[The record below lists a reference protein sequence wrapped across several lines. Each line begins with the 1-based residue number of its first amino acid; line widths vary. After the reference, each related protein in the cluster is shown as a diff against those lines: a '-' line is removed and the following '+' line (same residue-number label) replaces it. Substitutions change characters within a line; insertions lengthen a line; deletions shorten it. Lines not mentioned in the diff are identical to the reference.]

1 MVLCSR
7 RKLAVMAGVLVC
19 SSVAALGA
27 VRYTTGEYVF
37 KGPVAAGARRCLVQL
52 GATAISGGS
61 SNGTYLGANVPST
74 FSGNLVD
81 LQKNGTSQFKVTGSG
96 AVTTTGA
103 ITAPT
108 LHSTTAT
115 LNGDGAVG
123 APAYSFSKDTNTG
136 IYRIGND
143 QVGISTN
150 GALMLKVDT
159 GGVTSSGAI
168 TAPTLHSTTATLNG
182 DGAVGAPAYS
192 FSKDTNTGIY
202 RIGDDQVGIGTNGTL
217 MLKVD
222 TGGVTSSGWVAAG
235 GDKVVL
241 QATGITMDPTAS
253 LKLPSNPPAAA
264 NSAGSTGQ
272 IAWDENS
279 IYICTTG
286 GAEGEAVWKKVAIAT
301 WP

>member
-27 VRYTTGEYVF
+27 VRFTTGEYVF

-96 AVTTTGA
+96 VVTTTGA

-123 APAYSFSKDTNTG
+123 APAYSFSADTNTG

-143 QVGISTN
+143 QVGIGTN
-150 GALMLKVDT
+150 GA
-159 GGVTSSGAI
+159 
-168 TAPTLHSTTATLNG
+168 
-182 DGAVGAPAYS
+182 
-192 FSKDTNTGIY
+192 
-202 RIGDDQVGIGTNGTL
+202 L

-301 WP
+301 WQ